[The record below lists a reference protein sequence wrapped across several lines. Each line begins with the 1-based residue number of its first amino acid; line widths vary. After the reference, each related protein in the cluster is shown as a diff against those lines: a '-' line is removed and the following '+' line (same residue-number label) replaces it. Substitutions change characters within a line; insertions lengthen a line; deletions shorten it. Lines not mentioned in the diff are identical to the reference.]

1 MTNDIQLKNT
11 VSTKGGK
18 PKQKRRRIAS
28 LDRRKARSGWLF
40 VLPFVIG
47 FVLIYLPVIF
57 DSVKYSFER
66 ISVQGGGGLVA
77 EFVGWQNYR

>member
-11 VSTKGGK
+11 VSTKGAGAK
-18 PKQKRRRIAS
+18 QPKKRRIAS

-47 FVLIYLPVIF
+47 FVLIYLLCLGLLGLPVLIMEF
-57 DSVKYSFER
+57 ALGRASQASPVKMYQ
-66 ISVQGGGGLVA
+66 II
-77 EFVGWQNYR
+77 